1 MFEIESG
8 EEREE
13 RVHLCLCAG
22 DSGIRES
29 MEGRFGAQE

>member
-8 EEREE
+8 EE

-22 DSGIRES
+22 DSGIRVS
-29 MEGRFGAQE
+29 MERRFGDQE